1 MTNLSIRKPFGYTIG
16 YSVRV
21 PSGATSQQ
29 LVRMPWQ
36 TPVQKPGYLRKVYV
50 TNPVGLAGRIDI
62 WDQDLSNTTPPTAG
76 SAGAALFVL
85 GFAASGLS
93 GAGSNTTM
101 FGLDDLPNIPIIG
114 GLAAQST
121 LPGVTVDFDVEYI

>member
-1 MTNLSIRKPFGYTIG
+1 MTNFNIRNPFGYTQK

-21 PSGATSQQ
+21 PSGATNQQ

-36 TPVQKPGYLRKVYV
+36 TPVQKPGYLIKVGI
-50 TNPVGLAGRIDI
+50 TNPVGTAGRVDI

-85 GFAASGLS
+85 GVNASALS
-93 GAGSNTTM
+93 GAGSLTTLY
-101 FGLDDLPNIPIIG
+101 GLDDLASPPIIG
-114 GLAAQST
+114 GLACQST
-121 LPGVTVDFDVEYI
+121 HPGVTINFEVEYI